1 MGEKAIIPKCSP
13 GATIVRPFQIF
24 ESSRFATELGAAIH
38 LPPGANGIL
47 RRYGITS
54 EDFDCIDVQHTLPN
68 SKATVYD
75 SQGTVNSTKDLR
87 GLRSLYPYV
96 KSTTSCPSPPPDI
109 MTDPGT
115 KPWQFAHRVDLHEAL
130 KSTATSPEGPGT
142 PATIHLR
149 SKVVSCD
156 PAAPSLTLAD
166 GSVVEGDLVI
176 GADGVHST
184 LRSIIAQEDGSPH
197 PSGGS
202 AFRFLIPVAA
212 IDANPATKDLVPRP
226 GEFQL
231 WDGTYR
237 RWVIYPCRYIYKQY
251 PPRRKGY
258 GNGTKMNFVCLHP
271 DAESQHS
278 TEVCIR
284 DLDTD
289 EPPTTGWDVSG
300 SQDQLLKIYDEFSPA
315 MKALLAMTDPD
326 SIKLWRL

>member
-1 MGEKAIIPKCSP
+1 
-13 GATIVRPFQIF
+13 
-24 ESSRFATELGAAIH
+24 
-38 LPPGANGIL
+38 
-47 RRYGITS
+47 
-54 EDFDCIDVQHTLPN
+54 
-68 SKATVYD
+68 
-75 SQGTVNSTKDLR
+75 
-87 GLRSLYPYV
+87 
-96 KSTTSCPSPPPDI
+96 
-109 MTDPGT
+109 
-115 KPWQFAHRVDLHEAL
+115 WQFAHRVDLHEAL
-130 KSTATSPEGPGT
+130 KSKATSPEGPGT
-142 PATIHLR
+142 PVTIHLR

-237 RWVIYPCRYIYKQY
+237 RLVIYPCR
-251 PPRRKGY
+251 
-258 GNGTKMNFVCLHP
+258 NGTELNFVCLHP

-278 TEVCIR
+278 TE
-284 DLDTD
+284 
-289 EPPTTGWDVSG
+289 GWDVSG
-300 SQDQLLKIYDEFSPA
+300 SQDQLLRIYDEFSPA

-326 SIKLWRL
+326 SIKLWRLLDRKALRTWVREKACLLGDAAHPFLPHQGQGGAQAIEDGAALAALLPLGTGPDVIPHRLQLYMQARYDRATMIQDFSRQ